1 MSTDGQAF
9 TETTKLK
16 LIETTKLN
24 SIETTKIFL
33 KKTNHKSTYFL
44 LSIHTSS
51 LGFRA
56 MKILLQLPVEEFIL
70 SVYFVY
76 QTSKVHSCCDS
87 QSGPERR
94 KTDL

>member
-9 TETTKLK
+9 TKTTKLK

-24 SIETTKIFL
+24 FIETTKVFL

-44 LSIHTSS
+44 LPTHTSS

-56 MKILLQLPVEEFIL
+56 MKILLQLPVEEFICN
-70 SVYFVY
+70 VCFVY
-76 QTSKVHSCCDS
+76 QTNMVHSCCDS

-94 KTDL
+94 KTYL